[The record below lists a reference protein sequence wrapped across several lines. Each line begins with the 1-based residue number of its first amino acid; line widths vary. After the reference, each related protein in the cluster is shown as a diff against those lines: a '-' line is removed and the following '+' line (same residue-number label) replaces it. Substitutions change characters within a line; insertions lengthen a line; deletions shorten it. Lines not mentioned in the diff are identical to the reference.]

1 MLTPDQ
7 ISSPGRVMVIALDG
21 ATWNLAHPWM
31 EAGFMPNLA
40 RLVADGVSA
49 VMLSE
54 LPPSSVPNW
63 PAFMTGK
70 NAGKHGC
77 LWWLRRDATGHLNR
91 VPIDSQSVY
100 GDTIW
105 SYLSSHGK
113 KVLVQN
119 VPVTYPVEPVNG
131 VMISGLLT
139 PRSAEDFVYP
149 DSLKTDVDTAV
160 GGYQIYPQGG
170 YGRGRERAFLNAL
183 ITNIRQ
189 HTQAADFL
197 LRTQV
202 WDFFILVLGPT
213 DEGSHK
219 YWHYLDPDHHLH
231 HPEEAAKFGDS
242 IQKLYIA
249 ADEAIGE
256 LSRHMREN
264 DTLIVM
270 SDHGFGPV
278 DRFFLPN
285 NWLMQQG
292 YLQLKQSA
300 ATLFRRALF
309 RANFT
314 PRNIYPLGKQIL
326 SFLRGFGELR
336 QRLDPGRQGG
346 KSPLRKIFLSEDDIE
361 WSRTRVIATGFIN
374 SQIFINLRG
383 REPEGIV
390 NTSDYEPLRDRLIV
404 ELSSVVNPLT
414 SKPHYDRIYR
424 REELYSGPLL
434 DTLPDLLCVPADLR
448 TADSGMDFR
457 STKLFETDLA
467 LSGTHRAEGIFAMVG
482 PGVLRGSEIPPIRI
496 FDLAPTI
503 IHRLGLPVPND
514 MDGQVI
520 TAALDANR
528 LAVQPVH
535 FTAARNVRSRGS
547 EEEYR
552 EEDEET
558 ITNRL
563 RDLGYLD

>member
-1 MLTPDQ
+1 MSTPDRD
-7 ISSPGRVMVIALDG
+7 SAPERVMVIALDG
-21 ATWNLAHPWM
+21 ATWDLAHPWM
-31 EAGFMPNLA
+31 EAGYMPNLT
-40 RLVADGVSA
+40 RLVSDGVSA
-49 VMLSE
+49 VMRAE

-77 LWWLRRDATGHLNR
+77 LWWLGRDATGSLNQ
-91 VPIDSQSVY
+91 VPIDSQSVR

-113 KVLVQN
+113 RVIVQN
-119 VPVTYPVEPVNG
+119 VPVTYPVEPING

-149 DSLKTDVDTAV
+149 ASLKTNLDTSV

-170 YGRGRERAFLNAL
+170 YARGREHAFLNAL

-189 HTQAADFL
+189 HTKAADFL
-197 LRTQV
+197 LRSQV

-231 HPEEAAKFGDS
+231 KPEEATKFGDS
-242 IQKLYIA
+242 IQKLYTA
-249 ADEAIGE
+249 ADEAIGA
-256 LSRHMREN
+256 LLQHMSEN

-278 DRFFLPN
+278 EGFFLPN

-292 YLQLKQSA
+292 YLQLKRTA
-300 ATLFRRALF
+300 ATLFRRTLF
-309 RANFT
+309 RAGFT
-314 PRNIYPLGKQIL
+314 PRNVFPLGKQIL
-326 SFLRGFGELR
+326 SFLQGSDEIR

-346 KSPLRKIFLSEDDIE
+346 KSPIRKVFLSEDDIE
-361 WSRTRVIATGFIN
+361 WSRTRVMATGFVN
-374 SQIFINLRG
+374 SQLFINLRG
-383 REPEGIV
+383 REPQGIV
-390 NTSDYEPLRDRLIV
+390 EISDYEPLRDRLIA

-414 SKPHYDRIYR
+414 GKPHYDRIYR

-434 DTLPDLLCVPADLR
+434 DSLPDLLCVPADLR
-448 TADSGMDFR
+448 IADSGVDFR

-467 LSGTHRAEGIFAMVG
+467 VSGTHRSEGIFVMVG
-482 PGVLRGSEIPPIRI
+482 PGVLRGTEIPPIRI

-520 TAALDANR
+520 TAALEADELSTR
-528 LAVQPVH
+528 QVQLISP
-535 FTAARNVRSRGS
+535 RNFRGGERTFMS
-547 EEEYR
+547 D
-552 EEDEET
+552 EDEET
-558 ITNRL
+558 IKERL
-563 RDLGYLD
+563 SDLGYLG